1 MDPKKD
7 YYRILGVPEGAST
20 DEIRKAFRR
29 LAKKYH
35 PDLNPGD
42 KAAEARFKEANEANE
57 VLSDRRKREEY
68 DAVRRG
74 GFAGG
79 FHGAGPFGGGGF
91 PPGGFEAEPFDFGDI
106 LGDMLRGGG
115 ARFSRPGRGGD
126 IRVEVSVPFLDMAR
140 GAIREIRYPRPRV
153 CDHCGGTGRAG
164 RRGCPA
170 CYGRGV
176 TEVEERIKVRIPAGA
191 RDGATIRVPSK
202 GEERA
207 APGESGD
214 LLVEL
219 RMLAHP
225 YFRREGNDIYLDA
238 PIRFSEAVKGAKIEV
253 PTIDGPVTVTIP
265 PGSSSGR
272 KLRLKGRGVQTPG
285 AAGRGDQYVVLQVV
299 VPKGHTEELLR
310 LVDRIAPFEEKDPR
324 GHWNGNVYNGINM
337 R

>member
-7 YYRILGVPEGAST
+7 YYRILGIPESAST
-20 DEIRKAFRR
+20 EEIRKAFRR

-35 PDLNPGD
+35 PDVNPGD
-42 KAAEARFKEANEANE
+42 KGAEARFKEANEAHE
-57 VLSDRRKREEY
+57 VLSDRKKREEY
-68 DAVRRG
+68 DAIRQG

-79 FHGAGPFGGGGF
+79 FQGAGPFGGRGA
-91 PPGGFEAEPFDFGDI
+91 PGGGRTETFDFGDL

-115 ARFSRPGRGGD
+115 GRFAHAGRGGD
-126 IRVEVSVPFLDMAR
+126 IRVELAVDFLDMVR
-140 GAIREIRYPRPRV
+140 GAVREIRYLRPRV
-153 CDHCGGTGRAG
+153 CGQCAGTGRAG

-176 TEVEERIKVRIPAGA
+176 TEAEERVKIRIPAGA
-191 RDGATIRVPSK
+191 RDGATIRVPAK

-225 YFRREGNDIYLDA
+225 FFRREGNDIYLEA

-253 PTIDGPVTVTIP
+253 PTIDGPVSVTVP
-265 PGSSSGR
+265 QGSSSGR
-272 KLRLKGRGVQTPG
+272 KLRLKGRGVPTPG
-285 AAGRGDQYVVLQVV
+285 TAERGDQYVVLQVV
-299 VPKGHTEELLR
+299 VPSGKQEEFLR
-310 LVDRIAPFEEKDPR
+310 LVDRLAAYEDPDPR
-324 GHWNGNVYNGINM
+324 GAWN
-337 R
+337 